1 MGQRVRQLPVL
12 LVRVALLGGLG
23 IGCGTS
29 HPLHATGPLGYW
41 HVMAAGETV
50 EQLAA
55 QENVPVEDLREIN
68 GLTKSEAVAQGRTI
82 FILRAGPA
90 EGSAVSTP
98 EGPAGDPR
106 VVPTRPLPRETVSP
120 SETGGALY
128 KPKPRGDP
136 PLRWPV
142 RQPRLSSPFGF
153 RDGNVHEGIDL
164 SAATGVPILAAR
176 AGLVLY
182 AGDGVKGYG
191 NMVVVE
197 HDGGLLTVYAHAS
210 VLLVKAGEQVTL
222 GHEIARVG
230 QSGRATAPHLHFEV
244 RRAQVPQ
251 DPLRFLP
258 PIR

>member
-1 MGQRVRQLPVL
+1 MRQIPLLLIFSVL
-12 LVRVALLGGLG
+12 LGS
-23 IGCGTS
+23 CGTARPM
-29 HPLHATGPLGYW
+29 HPAGPAGYW
-41 HVMAAGETV
+41 HVMAAGETI

-55 QENVPVEDLREIN
+55 QEKIPVEDLREIN
-68 GLTKSEAVAQGRTI
+68 GLNKGDIVEPGRTI
-82 FILRAGPA
+82 FVLLAGAA
-90 EGSAVSTP
+90 EGTGGIAPVAP
-98 EGPAGDPR
+98 EGDPR
-106 VVPTRPLPRETVSP
+106 VVPTRPLPRETASP
-120 SETGGALY
+120 SETGGPLY

-191 NMVVVE
+191 NMVVLE

-210 VLLVKAGEQVTL
+210 VLLVKAGDQVTL
-222 GHEIARVG
+222 GQEIARVG

-258 PIR
+258 SIR